1 MRCIKMIKIFSKI
14 FDEDIEIGELAN
26 FIYRVRKDN
35 NFLGD
40 QTIELIK
47 KELVETRDAY
57 KFLLYYAYINERL
70 VGLLLLSINIPK
82 FGFIWD
88 WYPYVEP
95 GPKEDLVAI
104 ELLKNC
110 IENTGRDIDRFEVAF
125 TIETEQD
132 KAQYIRYSKWFESL
146 NFHRIAEEAVM
157 ELTLENKEFEP
168 HAFPKNIDLNTS
180 DLDKKKHTFKHGV
193 ALNVTRTRV
202 TVLVFNL
209 SIISFM
215 LSMLKTSTG
224 LEHLSTSVALF
235 LGFCLTLLGLWLLLY
250 SQSWDKLGLSR
261 PWPFVLG
268 SMTTYLALSQ
278 TVTAFM
284 HEYLLGLK
292 AVFKTVPSDHADYN
306 NLLML
311 NETVIFLLFLMAL
324 PSCFTNIIV

>member
-1 MRCIKMIKIFSKI
+1 MIKIFSKL

-35 NFLGD
+35 NCLGD

-47 KELVETRDAY
+47 KELMETRDAY
-57 KFLLYYAYINERL
+57 KFLLYYAYINDSL

-88 WYPYVEP
+88 WYPYVKP

-132 KAQYIRYSKWFESL
+132 KAQFIQYSKWFESL

-168 HAFPKNIDLNTS
+168 LAFPKNIDLKS
-180 DLDKKKHTFKHGV
+180 IKDADLKDLV
-193 ALNVTRTRV
+193 DCAYE
-202 TVLVFNL
+202 VFNSSQDIIFLDLGEAQKQAMVNKIFDTSKKPIFEDASLILMEGGDVIGFVVVIPDGNEAEIRSFGIKPKYRNKGLGKNLLTLSL
-209 SIISFM
+209 SILMKNGFKVVLLDVTIENKPAFGVYSKLGFK
-215 LSMLKTSTG
+215 LS
-224 LEHLSTSVALF
+224 STSNLY
-235 LGFCLTLLGLWLLLY
+235 GLTC
-250 SQSWDKLGLSR
+250 D
-261 PWPFVLG
+261 
-268 SMTTYLALSQ
+268 
-278 TVTAFM
+278 
-284 HEYLLGLK
+284 
-292 AVFKTVPSDHADYN
+292 
-306 NLLML
+306 
-311 NETVIFLLFLMAL
+311 
-324 PSCFTNIIV
+324 

>member
-1 MRCIKMIKIFSKI
+1 MLKIISKL

-47 KELVETRDAY
+47 KELMETRDAY
-57 KFLLYYAYINERL
+57 NFLLYYAYINDRL

-95 GPKEDLVAI
+95 GPKEDLVTI
-104 ELLKNC
+104 EILKNC

-132 KAQYIRYSKWFESL
+132 KAQFIQYSKWFESL

-168 HAFPKNIDLNTS
+168 LAFPKNIDLKSIKDADLKDLVDCTYEVFNSSQDIIFLDLGEAQKQAMVNKIFNTS
-180 DLDKKKHTFKHGV
+180 KKPIFEDASLILMEGGDVIGFVVVIPDGNEAEIRSFGNKPKYRNKGLGKNLLT
-193 ALNVTRTRV
+193 LS
-202 TVLVFNL
+202 L
-209 SIISFM
+209 SILIKNGFKVVLLDVTIENKPAFGVYSKLGFK
-215 LSMLKTSTG
+215 LS
-224 LEHLSTSVALF
+224 STSNLY
-235 LGFCLTLLGLWLLLY
+235 GLTC
-250 SQSWDKLGLSR
+250 
-261 PWPFVLG
+261 
-268 SMTTYLALSQ
+268 
-278 TVTAFM
+278 
-284 HEYLLGLK
+284 E
-292 AVFKTVPSDHADYN
+292 
-306 NLLML
+306 
-311 NETVIFLLFLMAL
+311 
-324 PSCFTNIIV
+324 

>member
-1 MRCIKMIKIFSKI
+1 MIKIFSKI

-47 KELVETRDAY
+47 KELMETRDAY
-57 KFLLYYAYINERL
+57 KFLLYYAYINDRL
-70 VGLLLLSINIPK
+70 MGLLLLSINIPK

-168 HAFPKNIDLNTS
+168 HAFPKNIDLKS
-180 DLDKKKHTFKHGV
+180 IKDA
-193 ALNVTRTRV
+193 ALNDLVDCAYEAFNSSQDIIFLDLGEAQKQAMVNKIFDTSKKPIFEAASLILMEGGVVIGFIVVTPDGNEAEIRSFGIRPKYRNKG
-202 TVLVFNL
+202 LGKNLMLLSL
-209 SIISFM
+209 SILIKNGFKVVLLDVTIENKPAFEVYSKLGFKIS
-215 LSMLKTSTG
+215 
-224 LEHLSTSVALF
+224 STSNLY
-235 LGFCLTLLGLWLLLY
+235 GLTC
-250 SQSWDKLGLSR
+250 D
-261 PWPFVLG
+261 
-268 SMTTYLALSQ
+268 
-278 TVTAFM
+278 
-284 HEYLLGLK
+284 
-292 AVFKTVPSDHADYN
+292 
-306 NLLML
+306 
-311 NETVIFLLFLMAL
+311 
-324 PSCFTNIIV
+324 

>member
-1 MRCIKMIKIFSKI
+1 MIKIFSKI
-14 FDEDIEIGELAN
+14 FNEDIEISELAN

-35 NFLGD
+35 NYLGD

-132 KAQYIRYSKWFESL
+132 KTRFIQYSKWFESL
-146 NFHRIAEEAVM
+146 NFHRIAEEAIM

-168 HAFPKNIDLNTS
+168 LAFPKNIDLKSTKDANLK
-180 DLDKKKHTFKHGV
+180 DLVDC
-193 ALNVTRTRV
+193 AYE
-202 TVLVFNL
+202 VFNSSQDIIFLDLGGAQKLAMVNKIFDTSKKPIFEDASLILMEGGDVIGFVVVIPDGNEAEIKSFGIKPKYRNKGLGKNLMLLSL
-209 SIISFM
+209 SILIKNGFKMVLLDVTIENKPALGVYSKLGFKIS
-215 LSMLKTSTG
+215 
-224 LEHLSTSVALF
+224 STSNLY
-235 LGFCLTLLGLWLLLY
+235 GLTC
-250 SQSWDKLGLSR
+250 
-261 PWPFVLG
+261 V
-268 SMTTYLALSQ
+268 
-278 TVTAFM
+278 
-284 HEYLLGLK
+284 
-292 AVFKTVPSDHADYN
+292 
-306 NLLML
+306 
-311 NETVIFLLFLMAL
+311 
-324 PSCFTNIIV
+324 

>member
-1 MRCIKMIKIFSKI
+1 MIKIFSKL

-132 KAQYIRYSKWFESL
+132 KTRFIQYSKWFESL
-146 NFHRIAEEAVM
+146 NFHRIAEEAIM

-168 HAFPKNIDLNTS
+168 LAFPKNIDLKSTKDANLN
-180 DLDKKKHTFKHGV
+180 DLVDC
-193 ALNVTRTRV
+193 AYE
-202 TVLVFNL
+202 VFNSSQDIIFLDLGEAQKLAMVNKIFDTSKKPIFEDASLILMEGGVVIGFVVVIPDGNEAEIKSFGIKPKYRNKGLGKNLMLLSL
-209 SIISFM
+209 SILIKNGFKMVLLDVTIENKPALGVYSKLGFKIS
-215 LSMLKTSTG
+215 
-224 LEHLSTSVALF
+224 STSNLY
-235 LGFCLTLLGLWLLLY
+235 GLTC
-250 SQSWDKLGLSR
+250 D
-261 PWPFVLG
+261 
-268 SMTTYLALSQ
+268 
-278 TVTAFM
+278 
-284 HEYLLGLK
+284 
-292 AVFKTVPSDHADYN
+292 
-306 NLLML
+306 
-311 NETVIFLLFLMAL
+311 
-324 PSCFTNIIV
+324 

>member
-1 MRCIKMIKIFSKI
+1 MIKIFSKL

-47 KELVETRDAY
+47 KELMETRDAY
-57 KFLLYYAYINERL
+57 KFLLYYAYINDSL

-88 WYPYVEP
+88 WYPYVKP

-132 KAQYIRYSKWFESL
+132 KAQFIQYSKWFESL

-168 HAFPKNIDLNTS
+168 LAFPKNIDLKS
-180 DLDKKKHTFKHGV
+180 IKDADLKDLV
-193 ALNVTRTRV
+193 DCAYE
-202 TVLVFNL
+202 VFNSSQDIIFLDLGEAQKQAMVNKIFDTSKKPIFEDASLILMEGGDVIGFVVVIPDGNEAEIRSFGIKPKYRNKGLGKNLLTLSL
-209 SIISFM
+209 SILMKNGFKVVLLDVTIENKPAFGVYSKLGFK
-215 LSMLKTSTG
+215 LS
-224 LEHLSTSVALF
+224 STSNLY
-235 LGFCLTLLGLWLLLY
+235 GLTC
-250 SQSWDKLGLSR
+250 D
-261 PWPFVLG
+261 
-268 SMTTYLALSQ
+268 
-278 TVTAFM
+278 
-284 HEYLLGLK
+284 
-292 AVFKTVPSDHADYN
+292 
-306 NLLML
+306 
-311 NETVIFLLFLMAL
+311 
-324 PSCFTNIIV
+324 

>member
-1 MRCIKMIKIFSKI
+1 MIKIFSKI

-47 KELVETRDAY
+47 KELMETRDAY
-57 KFLLYYAYINERL
+57 KFLLYYAYINDKL

-88 WYPYVEP
+88 WYPYVKP

-132 KAQYIRYSKWFESL
+132 KTRFIQYSKWFESL

-168 HAFPKNIDLNTS
+168 LAFPKNIDLKS
-180 DLDKKKHTFKHGV
+180 IKDADLNDLV
-193 ALNVTRTRV
+193 DCAYE
-202 TVLVFNL
+202 VFNSSQDIIFLDLGEAQKQAMVNKIFDTSKKPIIEDASLILMEGGDVIGFVVVIPDGNEAEIRSFGIKPKYRNKGLGKNLLVL
-209 SIISFM
+209 SLNILIKNGFKVVLLDVTIENKPALGVYSKLGFKIS
-215 LSMLKTSTG
+215 
-224 LEHLSTSVALF
+224 STSNLY
-235 LGFCLTLLGLWLLLY
+235 GLTC
-250 SQSWDKLGLSR
+250 D
-261 PWPFVLG
+261 
-268 SMTTYLALSQ
+268 
-278 TVTAFM
+278 
-284 HEYLLGLK
+284 
-292 AVFKTVPSDHADYN
+292 
-306 NLLML
+306 
-311 NETVIFLLFLMAL
+311 
-324 PSCFTNIIV
+324 

>member
-1 MRCIKMIKIFSKI
+1 MIKIFSKK

-40 QTIELIK
+40 QTIELIT

-57 KFLLYYAYINERL
+57 NFLLYYAYINDRL

-132 KAQYIRYSKWFESL
+132 KAQYVKYSKWFESL
-146 NFHRIAEEAVM
+146 NFHRIAEEAIM

-168 HAFPKNIDLNTS
+168 LAFPKNIDLKS
-180 DLDKKKHTFKHGV
+180 IKDADLNDLV
-193 ALNVTRTRV
+193 DCAYE
-202 TVLVFNL
+202 VFNSSQDIIFLDLGEAQKQAMVNKIFDTSKKPIFEDATLILMEGGDVIGFVVVIPEGNEAEIKSFGIKPKYRNKGLGKNLLVL
-209 SIISFM
+209 SLRILIKNEFKMVYLDVTIDNKPAIGVYSKLGFKIS
-215 LSMLKTSTG
+215 
-224 LEHLSTSVALF
+224 STSNLY
-235 LGFCLTLLGLWLLLY
+235 GLTC
-250 SQSWDKLGLSR
+250 D
-261 PWPFVLG
+261 
-268 SMTTYLALSQ
+268 
-278 TVTAFM
+278 
-284 HEYLLGLK
+284 
-292 AVFKTVPSDHADYN
+292 
-306 NLLML
+306 
-311 NETVIFLLFLMAL
+311 
-324 PSCFTNIIV
+324 

>member
-1 MRCIKMIKIFSKI
+1 MIKIFSKI
-14 FDEDIEIGELAN
+14 FNEDIEISELAN

-35 NFLGD
+35 NYLGD

-132 KAQYIRYSKWFESL
+132 KTRFIQYSKWFESL
-146 NFHRIAEEAVM
+146 NFHRIAEEAIM

-168 HAFPKNIDLNTS
+168 LAFPKNIDLKSTKDANLK
-180 DLDKKKHTFKHGV
+180 DLVDC
-193 ALNVTRTRV
+193 AYE
-202 TVLVFNL
+202 VFN
-209 SIISFM
+209 
-215 LSMLKTSTG
+215 
-224 LEHLSTSVALF
+224 
-235 LGFCLTLLGLWLLLY
+235 
-250 SQSWDKLGLSR
+250 
-261 PWPFVLG
+261 
-268 SMTTYLALSQ
+268 
-278 TVTAFM
+278 
-284 HEYLLGLK
+284 
-292 AVFKTVPSDHADYN
+292 
-306 NLLML
+306 
-311 NETVIFLLFLMAL
+311 
-324 PSCFTNIIV
+324 

>member
-1 MRCIKMIKIFSKI
+1 MIKIFSKL

-47 KELVETRDAY
+47 KELMETRDAY
-57 KFLLYYAYINERL
+57 KFLLYYAYINDSL

-88 WYPYVEP
+88 WYPYVKP

-132 KAQYIRYSKWFESL
+132 KAQFIQYYKWFESL

-168 HAFPKNIDLNTS
+168 LAFPKNIDLKS
-180 DLDKKKHTFKHGV
+180 IKDADLKDLV
-193 ALNVTRTRV
+193 DCAYE
-202 TVLVFNL
+202 VFNSSQDIIFLDLGEAQKQAMVNKIFDTSKKPIFEDASLILMEGGDVIGFVVVIPDGNEAEIRSFGIKPKYRNKGLGKNLLTLSL
-209 SIISFM
+209 SILMKNGFKVVLLDVTIENKPAFGVYSKLGFK
-215 LSMLKTSTG
+215 LS
-224 LEHLSTSVALF
+224 STSNLY
-235 LGFCLTLLGLWLLLY
+235 GLTC
-250 SQSWDKLGLSR
+250 D
-261 PWPFVLG
+261 
-268 SMTTYLALSQ
+268 
-278 TVTAFM
+278 
-284 HEYLLGLK
+284 
-292 AVFKTVPSDHADYN
+292 
-306 NLLML
+306 
-311 NETVIFLLFLMAL
+311 
-324 PSCFTNIIV
+324 

>member
-1 MRCIKMIKIFSKI
+1 MIKIFSKL

-26 FIYRVRKDN
+26 FIYRVRKEN

-47 KELVETRDAY
+47 KELMETRDAY
-57 KFLLYYAYINERL
+57 NFLLYYAYINDRL

-132 KAQYIRYSKWFESL
+132 KAQYIQYSKWFESL

-157 ELTLENKEFEP
+157 ELTLDNKEFEP
-168 HAFPKNIDLNTS
+168 LAFPKNIDLKS
-180 DLDKKKHTFKHGV
+180 IKDADLNDLV
-193 ALNVTRTRV
+193 DCAYE
-202 TVLVFNL
+202 VFNSSQDIIFLDLGEAQKQAMVNKIFDTSKKPIIEDASLILMESGVVIGFVVVIPDGNEAEIRSFGIRPKYRNKGLGKNLMLLSL
-209 SIISFM
+209 SILIKNGFKVVLLDVTIENKPALGVYSKLGFKIS
-215 LSMLKTSTG
+215 
-224 LEHLSTSVALF
+224 STSNLY
-235 LGFCLTLLGLWLLLY
+235 GLTC
-250 SQSWDKLGLSR
+250 D
-261 PWPFVLG
+261 
-268 SMTTYLALSQ
+268 
-278 TVTAFM
+278 
-284 HEYLLGLK
+284 
-292 AVFKTVPSDHADYN
+292 
-306 NLLML
+306 
-311 NETVIFLLFLMAL
+311 
-324 PSCFTNIIV
+324 

>member
-1 MRCIKMIKIFSKI
+1 MIKIFSKS

-26 FIYRVRKDN
+26 FIYRVRKEN

-47 KELVETRDAY
+47 KELMETRDAY
-57 KFLLYYAYINERL
+57 NFLLYYAYINDRL

-132 KAQYIRYSKWFESL
+132 KTRYIQYSKWFESL
-146 NFHRIAEEAVM
+146 NFHRIAEEAIM

-168 HAFPKNIDLNTS
+168 LAFPKNIDLKSIKDANLN
-180 DLDKKKHTFKHGV
+180 DLVDC
-193 ALNVTRTRV
+193 AYE
-202 TVLVFNL
+202 VFNSSQDIIFLDLGEAQKQAMVNKIFDTSKKPIFEDASLILMENGVVIGFVVVIPDGNEAEIKSFGIKPKYRNKGLGKNLLLL
-209 SIISFM
+209 SLNILIKNGFKVVLLDVTIENKPALGVYSKLGFKIS
-215 LSMLKTSTG
+215 
-224 LEHLSTSVALF
+224 STSNLY
-235 LGFCLTLLGLWLLLY
+235 GLTC
-250 SQSWDKLGLSR
+250 D
-261 PWPFVLG
+261 
-268 SMTTYLALSQ
+268 
-278 TVTAFM
+278 
-284 HEYLLGLK
+284 
-292 AVFKTVPSDHADYN
+292 
-306 NLLML
+306 
-311 NETVIFLLFLMAL
+311 
-324 PSCFTNIIV
+324 

>member
-1 MRCIKMIKIFSKI
+1 MIKIFSKI
-14 FDEDIEIGELAN
+14 FDEDIKIGELAN

-35 NFLGD
+35 NILGD

-57 KFLLYYAYINERL
+57 KFLLYYAYINDKL

-132 KAQYIRYSKWFESL
+132 KAQYIHYSKWFESL

-168 HAFPKNIDLNTS
+168 LAFPKNIDLKS
-180 DLDKKKHTFKHGV
+180 IKDADLNDLV
-193 ALNVTRTRV
+193 DCAYE
-202 TVLVFNL
+202 VFNSSQDIIFLDLGEAQKQAMVNKIFDTSKKPIFEDASLILMESGVVIGFVVVIPDGNEAEIRSFGIRPKYRNKGLGKNLMLL
-209 SIISFM
+209 SLNILIKNGFKVVLLDVTIENKPALGVYSKLGFKIS
-215 LSMLKTSTG
+215 
-224 LEHLSTSVALF
+224 STSNLY
-235 LGFCLTLLGLWLLLY
+235 GLTC
-250 SQSWDKLGLSR
+250 D
-261 PWPFVLG
+261 
-268 SMTTYLALSQ
+268 
-278 TVTAFM
+278 
-284 HEYLLGLK
+284 
-292 AVFKTVPSDHADYN
+292 
-306 NLLML
+306 
-311 NETVIFLLFLMAL
+311 
-324 PSCFTNIIV
+324 

>member
-1 MRCIKMIKIFSKI
+1 MINIFSKD
-14 FDEDIEIGELAN
+14 FDENIKIGELAN
-26 FIYRVRKDN
+26 FIYSVRKDN

-47 KELVETRDAY
+47 EELMETRDAY
-57 KFLLYYAYINERL
+57 DFLLYYAYINDRL

-132 KAQYIRYSKWFESL
+132 KTRYIQYSKWFESL

-168 HAFPKNIDLNTS
+168 LAFPKNVDLKSIKDADLN
-180 DLDKKKHTFKHGV
+180 DLVDC
-193 ALNVTRTRV
+193 AYE
-202 TVLVFNL
+202 VFNSSQDIIFL
-209 SIISFM
+209 DLGEPQKQAMVNKIFDTSKKPIFEDASIILMEGGDVIGFVVVNPDGKEAEIRSFGIKPKYRNKGLGKNLLV
-215 LSMLKTSTG
+215 LSLNILIKNGFKVVFLDVTIENKPAIGVYTKLGFKIS
-224 LEHLSTSVALF
+224 STSNLF
-235 LGFCLTLLGLWLLLY
+235 GLTC
-250 SQSWDKLGLSR
+250 D
-261 PWPFVLG
+261 
-268 SMTTYLALSQ
+268 
-278 TVTAFM
+278 
-284 HEYLLGLK
+284 
-292 AVFKTVPSDHADYN
+292 
-306 NLLML
+306 
-311 NETVIFLLFLMAL
+311 
-324 PSCFTNIIV
+324 